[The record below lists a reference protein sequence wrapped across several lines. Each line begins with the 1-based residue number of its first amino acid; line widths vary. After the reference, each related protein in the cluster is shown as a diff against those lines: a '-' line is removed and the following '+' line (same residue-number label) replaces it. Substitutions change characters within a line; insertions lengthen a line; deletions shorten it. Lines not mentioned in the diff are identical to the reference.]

1 MFPVI
6 RLGPLSIQAR
16 GLILLAAFWLAAEA
30 AERSARRL
38 GLRGDVVHSLALI
51 AAAAGLI
58 GARLGYVLEHW
69 PAYQGDPGAIVAL
82 NFNTLSPQAGVVT
95 GVLAAYWYARRK
107 GVANRLLLDALT
119 PGFIVF
125 AGGLALADMASGD
138 AYGSPSTLP
147 WAIELWGAPRHPAQI
162 YQLIAVIVIGLSV
175 LLDQILDNVVVPRY
189 HGQTL
194 GVHPAAVLVAALV
207 AAKLIGFVG
216 LILAAPVLASLVLL
230 SRYLTR
236 KMFDLDPWPVSTSS
250 SRSPEFPW
258 VELYRRSQEWWKK
271 NTRQKPG

>member
-6 RLGPLSIQAR
+6 HLGPLSIQAR

-38 GLRGDVVHSLALI
+38 GLRGDVVNSLALI

-69 PAYQGDPGAIVAL
+69 PAYQSDPGAIVAL
-82 NFNTLSPQAGVVT
+82 NFNTLSPLAGAVT

-138 AYGSPSTLP
+138 AYGSPSALP
-147 WAIELWGAPRHPAQI
+147 WAIELWGAPRHPAQL
-162 YQLIAVIVIGLSV
+162 YQLIAVSVIGLVV
-175 LLDQILDNVVVPRY
+175 LKTRRAFDGAWFGLF
-189 HGQTL
+189 
-194 GVHPAAVLVAALV
+194 VALYSASRL
-207 AAKLIGFVG
+207 LIEAFRGDSETIGG
-216 LILAAPVLASLVLL
+216 LRTAQLWSLLVLL
-230 SRYLTR
+230 IMLVLLRR
-236 KMFDLDPWPVSTSS
+236 WA
-250 SRSPEFPW
+250 RSAA
-258 VELYRRSQEWWKK
+258 VE
-271 NTRQKPG
+271 TPA

>member
-6 RLGPLSIQAR
+6 HLGPLSLQAR

-38 GLRGDVVHSLALI
+38 GLRGDVVNSLALI

-69 PAYQGDPGAIVAL
+69 PAYQSDPGAIVAL
-82 NFNTLSPQAGVVT
+82 NFNTLSPLAGLVT

-125 AGGLALADMASGD
+125 AGGLALADVASGD
-138 AYGSPSTLP
+138 AYGSPSALP

-162 YQLIAVIVIGLSV
+162 YQLVAVIVIGLVV
-175 LLDQILDNVVVPRY
+175 LKTRRAFDGAWFGLFVVLYSASRLFVEAFR
-189 HGQTL
+189 GDSET
-194 GVHPAAVLVAALV
+194 
-207 AAKLIGFVG
+207 IGG
-216 LILAAPVLASLVLL
+216 LRTAQLWSLLVLL
-230 SRYLTR
+230 IMLVLLRR
-236 KMFDLDPWPVSTSS
+236 WA
-250 SRSPEFPW
+250 RSAAAEAPA
-258 VELYRRSQEWWKK
+258 
-271 NTRQKPG
+271 